1 MSQKAETSISFS
13 IKKKVPSKVVDKNS
27 LQTTKKSELTEKQQ
41 EKASA
46 KRKAEALEHPDNE
59 RSIKSAK
66 SLEEDAIKEILR
78 DTKRGATRAEI
89 SGSWLPPSA
98 RINSRLFNNTL
109 VQALQSNRRQ
119 TKQPKR
125 QKT

>member
-59 RSIKSAK
+59 RSIKSTK
-66 SLEEDAIKEILR
+66 SLEE
-78 DTKRGATRAEI
+78 
-89 SGSWLPPSA
+89 
-98 RINSRLFNNTL
+98 
-109 VQALQSNRRQ
+109 
-119 TKQPKR
+119 
-125 QKT
+125 

>member
-41 EKASA
+41 EKASV
-46 KRKAEALEHPDNE
+46 KRKAKTLEHPDNE

-66 SLEEDAIKEILR
+66 SLEE
-78 DTKRGATRAEI
+78 
-89 SGSWLPPSA
+89 
-98 RINSRLFNNTL
+98 
-109 VQALQSNRRQ
+109 
-119 TKQPKR
+119 
-125 QKT
+125 